1 MYADNTSVRS
11 IPIHLPFSGAYDWAA
26 ALRFFAAR
34 AVDGVEQVKGDL
46 YRRTIRIDEES
57 GLLEVALAGSERAL
71 RATVQMS
78 RPIDDAAVMTR
89 LRRMFDLDA
98 DLSVINAHLS
108 TDPSMSRLVGA
119 RPALR
124 VFGGWDPFEVAMRT
138 INGQQVSVE
147 RARHLN
153 GVLVERAGGTRRPS
167 RSKGLNRL
175 FPTPV
180 EVIAADLA
188 GMGMPGARVAT
199 LRTMAEAAIADPRL
213 FDTSESLD
221 EIIARWRGI
230 KGIGEWTAH
239 YIAMR
244 ACRQPDA
251 FPASDVGLLRGA
263 ANEDGVRP
271 TSVALLAR
279 AEAWRPWRAYA
290 AHHLWNVDSTASR
303 GVRRTAHPA
312 TVGA

>member
-1 MYADNTSVRS
+1 MRS
-11 IPIHLPFSGAYDWAA
+11 ITIHLPYTGAYDWAA

-34 AVDGVEQVKGDL
+34 AVDGVEQVEGGL
-46 YRRTIRIDEES
+46 YRRTIRIDEDS
-57 GLLEVALAGSERAL
+57 GLLEVAPAGSERAL

-78 RPIDDAAVMTR
+78 RAVDDATVMTR
-89 LRRMFDLDA
+89 LRQMFDLDA

-108 TDPSMSRLVGA
+108 TDASMSRLVAA
-119 RPALR
+119 RPALC

-153 GVLVERAGGTRRPS
+153 GVLVVRAGATPRLS

-175 FPTPV
+175 FPTPH

-199 LRTMAEAAIADPRL
+199 LRTMAAAAIADPRL
-213 FDTSESLD
+213 FATTGSLD
-221 EIIARWRGI
+221 ETIARLRGI

-251 FPASDVGLLRGA
+251 FPASDVGLLR
-263 ANEDGVRP
+263 
-271 TSVALLAR
+271 
-279 AEAWRPWRAYA
+279 
-290 AHHLWNVDSTASR
+290 
-303 GVRRTAHPA
+303 
-312 TVGA
+312 

>member
-1 MYADNTSVRS
+1 MPSTTL
-11 IPIHLPFSGAYDWAA
+11 HLLYQGAYDWAA

-46 YRRTIRIDEES
+46 YRRTIRIDDAS
-57 GLLEVALAGSERAL
+57 GTLEVTHSAEERAL
-71 RATVQMS
+71 RAAARISRTV
-78 RPIDDAAVMTR
+78 DAPLVACR
-89 LRRMFDLDA
+89 LRHMFDLDV
-98 DLSVINAHLS
+98 DLAVVNAALS
-108 TDPSMSRLVGA
+108 TEAAMSRLVAA

-153 GVLVERAGGTRRPS
+153 GVLVARAAAGVRG
-167 RSKGLNRL
+167 RSTPALSSL
-175 FPTPV
+175 FPTPH
-180 EVIAADLA
+180 EVLAADLS

-199 LRTMAEAAIADPRL
+199 LRAMAEAAIADPRL
-213 FDTSESLD
+213 FDTTRSLD
-221 EIIARWRGI
+221 DTIARLRGI

-263 ANEDGVRP
+263 ADHNGKRP
-271 TSVALLAR
+271 TPAALCAR

-290 AHHLWNVDSTASR
+290 AHHLWNVDSTATS
-303 GVRRTAHPA
+303 GVRPELDAA

>member
-1 MYADNTSVRS
+1 VHS
-11 IPIHLPFSGAYDWAA
+11 ITIHLPYSGVYDWAA

-34 AVDGVEQVKGDL
+34 AVDGVEQVDGDL
-46 YRRTIRIDEES
+46 YRRTVRIDDS
-57 GLLEVALAGSERAL
+57 CGVLEVNPARSGAELQARLHLSN
-71 RATVQMS
+71 
-78 RPIDDAAVMTR
+78 AADKAEVIAR

-98 DLSVINAHLS
+98 DLSLINAHLAL
-108 TDPSMSRLVGA
+108 DPFMARLVRA

-153 GVLVERAGGTRRPS
+153 GVLVTRCRAGL
-167 RSKGLNRL
+167 RSAHRDALRSL
-175 FPTPV
+175 FPTAR

-199 LRTMAEAAIADPRL
+199 LKTMAEAAIADDQL
-213 FDTSESLD
+213 FDTARSLD
-221 EIIARWRGI
+221 DTIARLRAI
-230 KGIGEWTAH
+230 KGIGEWTAQ

-244 ACRQPDA
+244 AGRQPDA

-263 ANEDGVRP
+263 AGRDGLRP
-271 TSVALLAR
+271 TPAALLRR

-290 AHHLWNVDSTASR
+290 AHHLWNVDSSASS
-303 GVRRTAHPA
+303 GVRTILDAA

>member
-1 MYADNTSVRS
+1 MHS
-11 IPIHLPFSGAYDWAA
+11 ITIHLPYRGVYDWAT

-34 AVDGVEQVKGDL
+34 AVDGVEQVDGDL
-46 YRRTIRIDEES
+46 YRRTIRIDDSS
-57 GLLEVALAGSERAL
+57 GLLEVGPARSGTELQ
-71 RATVQMS
+71 ATLHLS
-78 RPIDDAAVMTR
+78 SAADEAEITAR

-98 DLSVINAHLS
+98 DLSLINAHLAL
-108 TDPSMSRLVGA
+108 DPMMARLVDA

-138 INGQQVSVE
+138 VNGQQVSVE

-153 GVLVERAGGTRRPS
+153 GVLVDRCRVRL
-167 RSKGLNRL
+167 RSGQSDAVCTL
-175 FPTPV
+175 FPTAA

-199 LRTMAEAAIADPRL
+199 LKTMAEATVADREL
-213 FDTSESLD
+213 FDAGRSLD
-221 EIIARWRGI
+221 DTLARLRAI

-263 ANEDGVRP
+263 AGDDGLRP
-271 TSVALLAR
+271 TPAALLQR

-290 AHHLWNVDSTASR
+290 AHHLWHVDSSASS
-303 GVRRTAHPA
+303 GVRSSLDAA

>member
-1 MYADNTSVRS
+1 MRSTAILLPYAGD
-11 IPIHLPFSGAYDWAA
+11 YDWAA

-34 AVDGVEQVKGDL
+34 AVNGVEQVDGEH
-46 YRRTIRIDEES
+46 YRRIIRVGGAI
-57 GLLEVALAGSERAL
+57 GALEVSHEVGRHAL
-71 RATVQMS
+71 RATVQFAGLAD
-78 RPIDDAAVMTR
+78 PAEVTTR

-98 DLSVINAHLS
+98 DLVRINGRLA
-108 TDPSMSRLVGA
+108 TDDLMARLVTA

-153 GVLVERAGGTRRPS
+153 GVLVVRAGATPRLS
-167 RSKGLNRL
+167 RSNGLNRL
-175 FPTPV
+175 FPTPH
-180 EVIAADLA
+180 EVLAADLA

-199 LRTMAEAAIADPRL
+199 LTTMAAAAAADPSL
-213 FDTSESLD
+213 FDTAGSLEQAVD
-221 EIIARWRGI
+221 RLRAI

-263 ANEDGVRP
+263 ASEEGVRP
-271 TSVALLAR
+271 TPAALLAR

-290 AHHLWNVDSTASR
+290 AHHLWNVDSTASS

>member
-1 MYADNTSVRS
+1 MR
-11 IPIHLPFSGAYDWAA
+11 PITIQLPYTGTYDWAA

-34 AVDGVEQVKGDL
+34 AVDGVEQVDGDL
-46 YRRTIRIDEES
+46 YRRTVRIGS
-57 GLLEVALAGSERAL
+57 AAGRLEVGPSGSGVL
-71 RATVQMS
+71 RATVQLS
-78 RPIDDAAVMTR
+78 KAVDEPLVRIR
-89 LRRMFDLDA
+89 LRQIFDLDA
-98 DLSVINAHLS
+98 DIPLINAHLS
-108 TDPSMSRLVGA
+108 TDPSMARLIAA

-153 GVLVERAGGTRRPS
+153 GVLVRRAGAARQLARGN
-167 RSKGLNRL
+167 GLTDL
-175 FPTPV
+175 FPTPH
-180 EVIAADLA
+180 EVLAADLA
-188 GMGMPGARVAT
+188 GMGMPGARVAA
-199 LRTMAEAAIADPRL
+199 LRSMAEAAIADPSL
-213 FDTSESLD
+213 FDTTGSLD
-221 EIIARWRGI
+221 ETIARLRGI

-263 ANEDGVRP
+263 ANEHGVRP
-271 TSVALLAR
+271 TPAALLAK

-290 AHHLWNVDSTASR
+290 AHHLWNVDSTASS
-303 GVRRTAHPA
+303 GVRQPTRPA

>member
-1 MYADNTSVRS
+1 MVVHAIT
-11 IPIHLPFSGAYDWAA
+11 IHLPSTGAYDWAA
-26 ALRFFAAR
+26 ALRFYAAR
-34 AVDGVEQVKGDL
+34 AVDGVEEVRRDL
-46 YRRTIRIDEES
+46 YRRTVRIGRAS
-57 GLLEVALAGSERAL
+57 GLLEVGPAPSNAGLQARLQLSMAVDQ
-71 RATVQMS
+71 ATIV
-78 RPIDDAAVMTR
+78 AR

-98 DLSVINAHLS
+98 DLAVINAHLA
-108 TDPSMSRLVGA
+108 TDPLMAALVAA

-153 GVLVERAGGTRRPS
+153 GVLVARCGAALPGNQTDQLGS
-167 RSKGLNRL
+167 L
-175 FPTPV
+175 FPGAD
-180 EVIAADLA
+180 EVIHADLA
-188 GMGMPGARVAT
+188 GMGMPGARVAA
-199 LRTMAEAAIADPRL
+199 LKTMAAAAVADDGL
-213 FDTSESLD
+213 FDTTGSLD
-221 EIIARWRGI
+221 ETVARLRAI
-230 KGIGEWTAH
+230 KGIGAWTAH

-263 ANEDGVRP
+263 ADGDGSRP
-271 TSVALLAR
+271 TPAALLSR

-290 AHHLWNVDSTASR
+290 AHHLWNVDSAASS
-303 GVRRTAHPA
+303 GVRKIMDAA

>member
-1 MYADNTSVRS
+1 MRATT
-11 IPIHLPFSGAYDWAA
+11 IHLPYHGAYDWTA

-34 AVDGVEQVKGDL
+34 AVDGVEQVDGEL
-46 YRRTIRIDEES
+46 YRRTIRVGDAS
-57 GLLEVALAGSERAL
+57 GVLEVRDEASQHAL
-71 RATVQMS
+71 RATLQF
-78 RPIDDAAVMTR
+78 AAVADDQEVTAR

-98 DLSVINAHLS
+98 DLVSINAELA
-108 TDPSMSRLVGA
+108 TEDSMSRLVAA

-124 VFGGWDPFEVAMRT
+124 VFGGWDGFEIAIRT

-153 GVLVERAGGTRRPS
+153 GVLVARCGAS
-167 RSKGLNRL
+167 RSFGTVGPGRL
-175 FPTPV
+175 FPRPH
-180 EVIAADLA
+180 EVLDADLA
-188 GMGMPGARVAT
+188 GMGMPGARVAA
-199 LRTMAEAAIADPRL
+199 LKTMAAAAAADPAL
-213 FDTSESLD
+213 FDTAGSL
-221 EIIARWRGI
+221 EGTISRLRGI

-263 ANEDGVRP
+263 AGPDGARP
-271 TSVALLAR
+271 TPAALLAR

-290 AHHLWNVDSTASR
+290 AHHLWNVDSD
-303 GVRRTAHPA
+303 
-312 TVGA
+312 VGSGTSIPPQAPECGPPPTLPQ

>member
-1 MYADNTSVRS
+1 VRS
-11 IPIHLPFSGAYDWAA
+11 TPIFLPYAGAYDWAA

-34 AVDGVEQVKGDL
+34 AVDAVEQVDGEL
-46 YRRTIRIDEES
+46 YRRTIRVGEAC
-57 GLLEVALAGSERAL
+57 GVVEVSHEVSKHAL
-71 RATVQMS
+71 RATLLFTAVV
-78 RPIDDAAVMTR
+78 DDQKVTAR

-98 DLSVINAHLS
+98 DLVSINSHLA
-108 TDPSMSRLVGA
+108 TEHLMSRLVAA

-153 GVLVERAGGTRRPS
+153 GVLVARCGVQSGATGS
-167 RSKGLNRL
+167 LHSV
-175 FPTPV
+175 FPTPS
-180 EVIAADLA
+180 EVLEADLA
-188 GMGMPGARVAT
+188 GMGMPGARVAA
-199 LRTMAEAAIADPRL
+199 LKTMADAAVSDLRL
-213 FDTSESLD
+213 FSPGDSLD
-221 EIIARWRGI
+221 VTLGRLRAI

-263 ANEDGVRP
+263 ASEDGVRP
-271 TSVALLAR
+271 TAAALLAR

-290 AHHLWNVDSTASR
+290 AHHLWNVDSAASS
-303 GVRRTAHPA
+303 GVRTQVDTA

>member
-1 MYADNTSVRS
+1 MRSTTILLPYA
-11 IPIHLPFSGAYDWAA
+11 GAYDWAA

-34 AVDGVEQVKGDL
+34 AVDGVEQVEGEL
-46 YRRTIRIDEES
+46 YRRTIRV
-57 GLLEVALAGSERAL
+57 GAATGVLEVGHEASERAL
-71 RATVQMS
+71 RAKVQF
-78 RPIDDAAVMTR
+78 AAVVDDQEVTAR
-89 LRRMFDLDA
+89 LRRMFDIDA
-98 DLSVINAHLS
+98 DLVSINAHLA
-108 TDPSMSRLVGA
+108 TDDLMSRLVAA

-153 GVLVERAGGTRRPS
+153 GVLVA
-167 RSKGLNRL
+167 RSGIQSVATGSLRGV
-175 FPTPV
+175 FPTPS
-180 EVIAADLA
+180 EVLEADLA
-188 GMGMPGARVAT
+188 GMGMPGARVAA
-199 LRTMAEAAIADPRL
+199 LKTMAEAAVADPGL
-213 FDTSESLD
+213 FNPGDSLD
-221 EIIARWRGI
+221 ATLGRLRAI

-263 ANEDGVRP
+263 ADESGVRP
-271 TSVALLAR
+271 TPAALLAR

-290 AHHLWNVDSTASR
+290 AHHLWNVDSAASS
-303 GVRRTAHPA
+303 GVRTAADAA